1 MYRFLVEM
9 EDLVELIQQETQA
22 EEVLEEIQEGEQV
35 LLELMVS
42 TGLHPRQEQLARKQA
57 EVAQQALEL
66 LVLT

>member
-35 LLELMVS
+35 PLDRLALM
-42 TGLHPRQEQLARKQA
+42 GLRLRQEQLAHKQV
-57 EVAQQALEL
+57 EVEQQALEL

>member
-1 MYRFLVEM
+1 M